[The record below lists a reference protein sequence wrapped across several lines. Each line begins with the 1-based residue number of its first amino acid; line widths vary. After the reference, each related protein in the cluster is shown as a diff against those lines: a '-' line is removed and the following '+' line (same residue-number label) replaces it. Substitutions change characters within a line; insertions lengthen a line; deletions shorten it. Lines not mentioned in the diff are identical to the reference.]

1 MRKRNDFRILAAA
14 LSALAAAGLAGCTHV
29 PSESAAAIEAGKL
42 VVTGK
47 ATYRE
52 RMKAPEGSVLKV
64 VLQDTSRADAPA
76 IDLAD
81 WSISMD
87 EGGVPVKFT
96 LVPPDGLDPRMTYT
110 VRATITGPD
119 GSLLWTTDTAHQV
132 NLPAATSI
140 DMGELVMVKV
150 TPYVPPASPLG
161 GGEWIIETI
170 GGEAVASKRPPTI
183 SFGDYGRV
191 SGFGGCNS
199 FGGGYT
205 QEGAKVSFKPL
216 MMTLMA
222 CPEGNVNTL
231 ESTLGTALTGDAT
244 YVIDGDGLLTLTGAN
259 GTVITAKKTVPI
271 PTLAMSHWQVTKM
284 GSVAVVSGKE
294 PEIRFTKD
302 GKIEGTTGCNRFFG
316 SYVQDGAKVT
326 FSGTGATKMACME
339 DGVMQQEAAFL
350 AILQGEA
357 TATFERPFPKAP
369 NHLTLT
375 GANGISFTGIPI
387 LPMAGKVGPKPDPA
401 KLQGGEWI
409 VEDINRTGVIDNSR
423 LTLTFSED
431 GRVSG
436 STNCNGFSGTYTTD
450 GSKLTFSPLA
460 MTRRACLA
468 KAVSQQERKYMNAL
482 SGDLTWTITDDGAL
496 ELTGAEGRRL
506 LLRK

>member
-1 MRKRNDFRILAAA
+1 MKKRNDFRILAAA
-14 LSALAAAGLAGCTHV
+14 LCAFAATGLAACTHV

-42 VVTGK
+42 VITGK

-110 VRATITGPD
+110 LRATITGPD
-119 GSLLWTTDTAHQV
+119 GALLWTTETVERV
-132 NLPAATSI
+132 NLPSSFNI
-140 DMGELVMVKV
+140 NMGELVMVKV
-150 TPYVPPASPLG
+150 KPYVPPASPLG

-170 GGEAVASKRPPTI
+170 GGEAVTSKRPPTI
-183 SFGDYGRV
+183 TFGDDGRV

-222 CPEGNVNTL
+222 CPQGNVNTL

-259 GTVITAKKTVPI
+259 GTVITAKKAVPV
-271 PTLAMSHWQVTKM
+271 PSLALSHWQVTKM
-284 GSVAVVSGKE
+284 GSVAIVSGKE

-302 GKIEGTTGCNRFFG
+302 GKIEGSTGCNRFFG

-326 FSGTGATKMACME
+326 FSGTGATKMACMG
-339 DGVMQQEAAFL
+339 DGVMQQEAAIL

-357 TATFERPFPKAP
+357 TATFERPFPKAL

-387 LPMAGKVGPKPDPA
+387 LPMAAKNAPKPDPA

-423 LTLTFSED
+423 LTLTFGED

-436 STNCNGFSGTYTTD
+436 STNCNGFSGTYTVD
-450 GSKLTFSPLA
+450 GSKLTLGALA

-468 KAVSQQERKYMNAL
+468 EAVSQQERKYMNAL
-482 SGDLTWTITDDGAL
+482 EGDLTWTLTDDGAL
-496 ELTGAEGRRL
+496 ELTGTEGRRV